1 MNKFEYK
8 KLTPF
13 KWFVLENFPF
23 IEADFDALTD
33 WQLFCKLGKEINKII
48 NSQNVV
54 GEQMEEVTN
63 NMISLQEFVENYFD
77 NLDIQEEVNTKLNE
91 MAESGELAEIISQYL
106 ELSGIFSYN
115 NLEEMLSATNL
126 INNSRTIIFG
136 KEDFTDGGYKEF
148 VIKDNTQ
155 LEVDNEYVY
164 ELQNG
169 KYAILVNKSIFRN
182 EVNYKRLRVEHTNS
196 FIVEISKENKYGNKN
211 KLKIGIAND
220 NKGNNHFEST
230 MSFARRHNAT
240 LCTNAGIF
248 NGEAPFQIW
257 GACIIDSEIVINN
270 PVPDN
275 DPGLNYLTIDNNGH
289 FGYESFETTA
299 EQMIQKGIKNA
310 VAGLFPIIVDGV
322 AVSHE
327 YQWVDG
333 KLPRQIVCENEDGSQ
348 FIFACEGRL
357 LNNEGLLFEDI
368 QNYLFDNYP
377 NIKFAMA
384 MDGGGSLS
392 VNVCKQKLNVSLDD
406 GMRTDRPVPYFLY
419 LANENATNTEQNDLN
434 KILDVMS
441 EQIYN
446 LQTQINRLNTL
457 NTDSLNIVSGI
468 KYPNIKVYG
477 NGNIQKV
484 QNQISFEP
492 NAVSMQAVD
501 LNGENLDN
509 VFIATKYGIYS
520 VDGLLG
526 MFQAELP
533 YVADC
538 NDTSLKTG
546 IYKTTTETLNCPSPW
561 SPMIYI
567 KYKSGETTTQIIE
580 IFLNSSKYNCIMMR
594 RYNVNSW
601 ENIYMPFG
609 SMGTADRN
617 ATTQLRILGNMLFD
631 TTLNKPVWYNGTNW
645 VDANG
650 NVV

>member
-8 KLTPF
+8 NLTPF

-54 GEQMEEVTN
+54 GKQMEEVTN

-77 NLDIQEEVNTKLNE
+77 NLDIQEEVNIKLNE

-126 INNSRTIIFG
+126 INNSKTIIFG

-230 MSFARRHNAT
+230 MSFARRHNTT

-257 GACIIDSEIVINN
+257 GACIIDGEIVINN

-299 EQMIQKGIKNA
+299 EQMIQKGVKNA
-310 VAGLFPIIVDGV
+310 VAGFFPIIIDGV

-333 KLPRQIVCENEDGSQ
+333 KAPRQIVCENEDGSQ

-368 QNYLFDNYP
+368 QNYLFENYP

-406 GMRTDRPVPYFLY
+406 GMRTDKPVPYFLY

-468 KYPNIKVYG
+468 KYPTIKVYG
-477 NGNIQKV
+477 NGNIKEV

-501 LNGENLDN
+501 LNGENLGN
-509 VFIATKYGIYS
+509 VFVATKYGIYS

-533 YVADC
+533 FVADC
-538 NDTSLKTG
+538 NDTTLKTG
-546 IYKTTTETLNCPSPW
+546 IYKTTNDSQNCPSPW

-567 KYKSGETTTQIIE
+567 KYNSNETTTQIIE
-580 IFLNSSKYNCIMMR
+580 IFLNSSNYNCIMMR
-594 RYNVNSW
+594 RYNGSNWS
-601 ENIYMPFG
+601 NIYMPFA
-609 SMGTADRN
+609 SIGTADRN
-617 ATTQLRILGNMLFD
+617 ATPALRITGNMVFD
-631 TTLNKPVWYNGTNW
+631 TTLNKPVWFNGSNW

>member
-8 KLTPF
+8 NLTPF

-23 IEADFDALTD
+23 LEADFDALTE
-33 WQLFCKLGKEINKII
+33 WQLFCKIGKEINKII

-54 GEQMEEVTN
+54 GKQMEEVTN

-126 INNSRTIIFG
+126 TNNSKTIIFG
-136 KEDFTDGGYKEF
+136 KDDFTDGGYKEF

-155 LEVDNEYVY
+155 LEVDNKYVY

-230 MSFARRHNAT
+230 MSFARRHNTT

-257 GACIIDSEIVINN
+257 GACIIDGEIVINN

-275 DPGLNYLTIDNNGH
+275 DPRLNYLTIDNNGH

-310 VAGLFPIIVDGV
+310 VAGFFPIIVDGV

-333 KLPRQIVCENEDGSQ
+333 KAPRQIVCENEDGSQ

-392 VNVCKQKLNVSLDD
+392 INVCKQKLNVSLDD

-477 NGNIQKV
+477 NGNIQEV

-533 YVADC
+533 FVADC

-546 IYKTTTETLNCPSPW
+546 IYKTTTETLNCPVPW
-561 SPMIYI
+561 SPMLYI
-567 KYKSGETTTQIIE
+567 KFKSDETTQIIE
-580 IFLNSSKYNCIMMR
+580 IFFNSSNYNSTIMR
-594 RYNVNSW
+594 RFNGNSW
-601 ENIYMPFG
+601 GNVYMSTG
-609 SMGTADRN
+609 AMTKADRN
-617 ATTQLRILGNMLFD
+617 ATTQLRVLGNMIFD
-631 TTLNKPVWYNGTNW
+631 TTINKPVWYNGTNW

>member
-126 INNSRTIIFG
+126 TNNSKSIIFG

-155 LEVDNEYVY
+155 LEVDNEFVY

-230 MSFARRHNAT
+230 MSFARRHNTT

-257 GACIIDSEIVINN
+257 GACIIDGEIVINN

-299 EQMIQKGIKNA
+299 EQMIQKGVKNA
-310 VAGLFPIIVDGV
+310 VAGLFPIIIDGV

-333 KLPRQIVCENEDGSQ
+333 KAPRQIVCENEDGSQ

-406 GMRTDRPVPYFLY
+406 GMRTDKPVPYFLY

-457 NTDSLNIVSGI
+457 NTDSLNIVSGT
-468 KYPNIKVYG
+468 KYPIIKVYG

-484 QNQISFEP
+484 QNQISFEE

-501 LNGENLDN
+501 LNGENLGN

-533 YVADC
+533 FVADC

-546 IYKTTTETLNCPSPW
+546 IYKTTMETLNCPTPW
-561 SPMIYI
+561 SPMLYI
-567 KYKSGETTTQIIE
+567 KFKSTETTTQIIE
-580 IFLNSSKYNCIMMR
+580 IFFNSSNYNSTIMR
-594 RYNVNSW
+594 RFNGNSW
-601 ENIYMPFG
+601 GNVYMSTG
-609 SMGTADRN
+609 AMTTADRN
-617 ATTQLRILGNMLFD
+617 PATQLRVLGNMIFD

>member
-8 KLTPF
+8 NLTPF

-54 GEQMEEVTN
+54 GKQMEEVTN

-77 NLDIQEEVNTKLNE
+77 NLDIQEEVNIKLNE

-126 INNSRTIIFG
+126 INNSKTIIFG

-230 MSFARRHNAT
+230 MSFARRHNTT

-248 NGEAPFQIW
+248 SGEAPFQIW
-257 GACIIDSEIVINN
+257 GACIIDGEIVINN

-299 EQMIQKGIKNA
+299 EQMIQKGVKNA
-310 VAGLFPIIVDGV
+310 VAGFFPIIIDGV

-333 KLPRQIVCENEDGSQ
+333 KAPRQIVCENEDGSQ

-368 QNYLFDNYP
+368 QNYLFENYP

-468 KYPNIKVYG
+468 KYPTIKVYG
-477 NGNIQKV
+477 NGNIKEV

-501 LNGENLDN
+501 LNGENLGN
-509 VFIATKYGIYS
+509 VFVATKYGIYS

-533 YVADC
+533 FVADC
-538 NDTSLKTG
+538 NDTTLKTG
-546 IYKTTTETLNCPSPW
+546 IYKTTNDSQNCPSPW

-567 KYKSGETTTQIIE
+567 KYNSNETTTQIIE
-580 IFLNSSKYNCIMMR
+580 IFLNSSNYNCIMMR
-594 RYNVNSW
+594 RYNGSNWS
-601 ENIYMPFG
+601 NIYMPFA
-609 SMGTADRN
+609 SIGTADRN
-617 ATTQLRILGNMLFD
+617 ATPALRITGNMVFD
-631 TTLNKPVWYNGTNW
+631 TTLNKPVWFNGSNW

>member
-1 MNKFEYK
+1 MNKFEYR

-13 KWFVLENFPF
+13 KWFIIENFPF
-23 IEADFDALTD
+23 IEADFDAITE
-33 WQLFCKLGKEINKII
+33 WQLFEKLGNEINKVI
-48 NSQNVV
+48 NSQNTV
-54 GEQMEEVTN
+54 GLQMEEVTN

-77 NLDIQEEVNTKLNE
+77 NLDVQDEINNKLNE

-106 ELSGIFSYN
+106 QLSGIFSYN

-126 INNSRTIIFG
+126 TNNSKAIIFG

-148 VIKDNTQ
+148 IIKDNTQ

-257 GACIIDSEIVINN
+257 GACIIDGEIVINN

-299 EQMIQKGIKNA
+299 EEMIQKGIKNA
-310 VAGLFPIIVDGV
+310 VAGFFPIIVDGV

-333 KLPRQIVCENEDGSQ
+333 KSPRQIVCENEDGSQ

-392 VNVCKQKLNVSLDD
+392 INVCKQKLNVSLDD

-468 KYPNIKVYG
+468 KYPVLKVYG
-477 NGNIQKV
+477 NGNIQEV

-509 VFIATKYGIYS
+509 VLIATKYGIYS

-538 NDTSLKTG
+538 NDTTLKTG

-567 KYKSGETTTQIIE
+567 KYKSDETTTQIIE
-580 IFLNSSKYNCIMMR
+580 IFLNSSNYNCIMMR
-594 RYNVNSW
+594 RYNGNSW
-601 ENIYMPFG
+601 GNIYMPFA

-617 ATTQLRILGNMLFD
+617 ASTQLRILGNMLFD

>member
-257 GACIIDSEIVINN
+257 GACIIDGEIVINN

-310 VAGLFPIIVDGV
+310 VAGFFPIIVDGV

-333 KLPRQIVCENEDGSQ
+333 KSPRQIVCENEDGSQ
-348 FIFACEGRL
+348 FIFACEGIL

-477 NGNIQKV
+477 NGNIQEV

-501 LNGENLDN
+501 LNGENLDS

-533 YVADC
+533 YVEDC

-567 KYKSGETTTQIIE
+567 KYKSNETTTQIIE
-580 IFLNSSKYNCIMMR
+580 IFLNSSNYNCIMMR
-594 RYNVNSW
+594 RYNGNSW
-601 ENIYMPFG
+601 GNIYMPFG
-609 SMGTADRN
+609 SMGTVDRN

>member
-1 MNKFEYK
+1 MNKFEFK
-8 KLTPF
+8 NLTPF

-23 IEADFDALTD
+23 IEADFDALTE
-33 WQLFCKLGKEINKII
+33 WQLFCKIGKEINKII

-54 GEQMEEVTN
+54 GKQMEEVTN

-126 INNSRTIIFG
+126 TNNSKTIIFG
-136 KEDFTDGGYKEF
+136 KDDFTDGGYKEF

-155 LEVDNEYVY
+155 LEVDNKYVY

-230 MSFARRHNAT
+230 MSFARRHNTT

-257 GACIIDSEIVINN
+257 GACIIDGEIVINN

-310 VAGLFPIIVDGV
+310 VAGFFPIIVDGV

-333 KLPRQIVCENEDGSQ
+333 KAPRQIVCENEDGSQ

-477 NGNIQKV
+477 NGNIQEV

-533 YVADC
+533 FVADC
-538 NDTSLKTG
+538 NDTTLKTG
-546 IYKTTTETLNCPSPW
+546 IYKTTTETLNCPVPW
-561 SPMIYI
+561 SPMLYI
-567 KYKSGETTTQIIE
+567 KFKSDETTQIIE
-580 IFLNSSKYNCIMMR
+580 IFFNSSNYNCIMMR
-594 RYNVNSW
+594 RYNGDSW
-601 ENIYMPFG
+601 SDIYIPFA
-609 SMGTADRN
+609 SMGTSDRN
-617 ATTQLRILGNMLFD
+617 ATPQLNILGNMLFD